1 MRTLRFKMIA
11 LLLCLS
17 LGTIYAQKQNKKYT
31 EKFNVNKDVAIDI
44 NTRYTD
50 IEIETWDR
58 NEVVIEGYIEYEGEA
73 TQKAIDDYLKRWNFE
88 ALGNKSSIKV
98 TSNSSGL
105 FNIHTFNFDEPNYE
119 NIYPHDI
126 QSTVKNLQ
134 FVIPEVSVEA
144 LGVLD
149 SLHVIMPELP
159 EIAEFPELQGIQSLG
174 SFAFNLDDSFDFFI
188 LPEKFDFKKFK
199 KDKNYLK
206 EWKKR
211 NEKHLKGADVKVGKN
226 SISITIDEDDE
237 VSKEELEKRLKE
249 MKVRR
254 EARHKEHKEKLKKRQ
269 AEIKIRMNELK
280 KRTEQRNEERKI
292 ALVKRQEAR
301 ERRVKE
307 LASRR
312 TEVRDILAKREKSK
326 IKRIIKIKAP
336 KGAKFNMNVK
346 YGSMSFP
353 KN

>member
-1 MRTLRFKMIA
+1 MRTLRFKIIT
-11 LLLCLS
+11 LVLCIGMS
-17 LGTIYAQKQNKKYT
+17 TMNAQKLEKKYS
-31 EKFNVNKDVAIDI
+31 EKFTVNKDIAIDI

-58 NEVVIEGYIEYEGEA
+58 NEVVIEAYIQVEGET

-88 ALGNKSSIKV
+88 ALGNKSSIKI

-105 FNIHTFNFDEPNYE
+105 FDVHTFNFDEPNYD
-119 NIYPHDI
+119 NVYPHNI
-126 QSTVKNLQ
+126 QNTVKNLQ
-134 FVIPEVSVEA
+134 FVIPEISVDA
-144 LGVLD
+144 LGILD
-149 SLHVIMPELP
+149 SLHVVMPDFSELT
-159 EIAEFPELQGIQSLG
+159 EFISVEP
-174 SFAFNLDDSFDFFI
+174 LDFDFHDSFDIFM

-199 KDKNYLK
+199 KNKNYLK

-226 SISITIDEDDE
+226 SISITINEDDE

-249 MKVRR
+249 IKKLR
-254 EARHKEHKEKLKKRQ
+254 EVRHKEHKEKLKKRQ
-269 AEIKIRMNELK
+269 TEMKIRQQEMKMRVKE
-280 KRTEQRNEERKI
+280 RNQVRKL
-292 ALVKRQEAR
+292 ALVRRQEAHEKR
-301 ERRVKE
+301 TKE
-307 LASRR
+307 LVTKRI
-312 TEVRDILAKREKSK
+312 EIRDILAKREKSN

-336 KGAKFNMNVK
+336 KGAKFNMNVR